1 MWWSMCTE
9 RGGDGVHVISS
20 HHYVMLGACELFS
33 SATHK
38 TQLVGCSLP
47 LGRPNREPSPLSDS
61 ILVSFLT
68 ASRALRTAVP
78 LSHWLSLAFHMT
90 ESMSFFLGLTFHLMS
105 KPPDSPTLQ
114 PMARVH
120 SSLPNKV
127 PPHICV
133 YTHMYIF
140 TIIYIYVFVYIHIH
154 AHTCVYMY
162 IYMYV
167 YTLSVH
173 RADQSSVDG
182 YLSGHSIVAMVRYV
196 NRNTGKH
203 VFL

>member
-1 MWWSMCTE
+1 MCTE
-9 RGGDGVHVISS
+9 CGGWWSPCHFFPPLCHAWS
-20 HHYVMLGACELFS
+20 LWALLFRHS
-33 SATHK
+33 QNTASGLQSPT
-38 TQLVGCSLP
+38 G
-47 LGRPNREPSPLSDS
+47 PSKSRTFYLSDS

-68 ASRALRTAVP
+68 ASWALRTSVP
-78 LSHWLSLAFHMT
+78 LSHWLFLAFHIT

-114 PMARVH
+114 PMARVL

-140 TIIYIYVFVYIHIH
+140 TIIYICICIYTYTCTYVCLYVHIH
-154 AHTCVYMY
+154 VC
-162 IYMYV
+162 IYLICSSCWPKFFWWIPKW
-167 YTLSVH
+167 TL
-173 RADQSSVDG
+173 
-182 YLSGHSIVAMVRYV
+182 YLSCCEIRQQ
-196 NRNTGKH
+196 NTGKH